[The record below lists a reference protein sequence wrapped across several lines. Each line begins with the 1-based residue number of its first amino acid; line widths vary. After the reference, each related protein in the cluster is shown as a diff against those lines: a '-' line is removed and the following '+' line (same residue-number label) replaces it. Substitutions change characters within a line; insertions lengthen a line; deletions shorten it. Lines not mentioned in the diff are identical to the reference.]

1 MSGSW
6 AWYWMKFS
14 LKKKKKFRE
23 LTSNQH
29 YLPCTRTYSEGR
41 GLRKL
46 NSSASTKMKALQI
59 SALLTKGLSFTSR
72 FKLIQNRIVRSH
84 NNKHELHKVLCR
96 ARSSSVELTSVRHPE
111 IIRGNYSRLTEDDLS
126 VFRNILTTNRCVSDP
141 ADLEPYNVDW
151 MKSYRGKLRC
161 FLIVLFFLNFLYI
174 IIYSFIKSNPI
185 K

>member
-1 MSGSW
+1 
-6 AWYWMKFS
+6 
-14 LKKKKKFRE
+14 
-23 LTSNQH
+23 
-29 YLPCTRTYSEGR
+29 
-41 GLRKL
+41 
-46 NSSASTKMKALQI
+46 MKALQI

-84 NNKHELHKVLCR
+84 NKHELHKVLCR

-141 ADLEPYNVDW
+141 ADVESYNVDW

-161 FLIVLFFLNFLYI
+161 FLVVFFFLI
-174 IIYSFIKSNPI
+174 SIYNYLFIY
-185 K
+185 